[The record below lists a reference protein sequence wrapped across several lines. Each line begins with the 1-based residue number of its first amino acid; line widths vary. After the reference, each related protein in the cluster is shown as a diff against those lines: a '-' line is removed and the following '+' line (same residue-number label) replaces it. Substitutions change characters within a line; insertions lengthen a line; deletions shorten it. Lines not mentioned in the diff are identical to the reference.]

1 MAEPIGATLKQRREA
16 RHLSIDQVA
25 EQTRVRVH
33 YLQALENDDLSAIP
47 SMPQARG
54 FLRIYAEFLGLN
66 LDELFSAVHSAETQ
80 PPASPADSLVEPVTV
95 PVQSN
100 APAPDAQSRP
110 KFFGGLRD
118 RFTRHPSVEAA
129 TPEPEPSVSSTPEP
143 EPEVFVPIHVHEEL
157 PAAPEEES
165 SAPEP
170 TQLELAI
177 KPART
182 RKSLSK
188 KISNKK
194 PVRTPTKKKTVKTIK
209 PSKKTSAGR
218 KAQVKKKIVKLPS
231 KKISPSKKKT
241 PPKKQSRPK
250 RVSSP
255 GKASSSRPRRRSVKP
270 NRKSAK
276 LPYQAKSRRV
286 KRRLPKKSRK

>member
-1 MAEPIGATLKQRREA
+1 MAEPIGSTLKQRREA

-66 LDELFSAVHSAETQ
+66 LDELFSAAHSAETQ

-95 PVQSN
+95 PVLSN
-100 APAPDAQSRP
+100 APDIQPRP
-110 KFFGGLRD
+110 NFFGGLRD
-118 RFTRHPSVEAA
+118 RFTRHPSAEAA
-129 TPEPEPSVSSTPEP
+129 TPEPEPSVSSTPQP
-143 EPEVFVPIHVHEEL
+143 EPEAFVPIHVHEEL

-165 SAPEP
+165 GMPEP

-182 RKSLSK
+182 RKSSSK

-231 KKISPSKKKT
+231 KKISSSKKKT
-241 PPKKQSRPK
+241 PTKKQPRPK

-255 GKASSSRPRRRSVKP
+255 RKASSSRPRRRSVKP

-276 LPYQAKSRRV
+276 LPRQTKSRRV

>member
-1 MAEPIGATLKQRREA
+1 MAELIGSILKQRREA

-33 YLQALENDDLSAIP
+33 YLQALENDDLSSIP

-66 LDELFSAVHSAETQ
+66 LDELFSAAHSAETQ

-100 APAPDAQSRP
+100 APAPDQPRSN
-110 KFFGGLRD
+110 FFGGLRG
-118 RFTRHPSVEAA
+118 RFTRHPSAETA

-177 KPART
+177 KPARA

-209 PSKKTSAGR
+209 PSKTTSAGR

-231 KKISPSKKKT
+231 KKVSSSKKKT
-241 PPKKQSRPK
+241 PPKKQPRPK

-255 GKASSSRPRRRSVKP
+255 RKASSSRPRRRSVKP
-270 NRKSAK
+270 NRKLAK
-276 LPYQAKSRRV
+276 LPYQAKSRRM